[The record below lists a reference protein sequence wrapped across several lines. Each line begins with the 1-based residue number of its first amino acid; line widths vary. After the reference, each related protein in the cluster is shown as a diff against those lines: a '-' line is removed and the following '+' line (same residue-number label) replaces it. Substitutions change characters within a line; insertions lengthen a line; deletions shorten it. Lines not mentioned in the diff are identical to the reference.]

1 MFDKKGIEA
10 PRIRAIEWIEQLSIP
25 RFLVLVALCSAGTGV
40 ILSQLI

>member
-25 RFLVLVALCSAGTGV
+25 RCLLRYVVLVRALFLVS
-40 ILSQLI
+40 